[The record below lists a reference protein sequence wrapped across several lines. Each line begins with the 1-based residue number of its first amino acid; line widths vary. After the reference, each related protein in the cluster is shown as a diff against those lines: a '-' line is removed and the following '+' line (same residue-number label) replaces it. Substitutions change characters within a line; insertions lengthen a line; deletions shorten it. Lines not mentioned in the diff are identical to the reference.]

1 MKLLLE
7 LFLLP
12 FRIIFFP
19 FKIIFSIF
27 GNSNKSVF
35 EQESELWG
43 LSKEDIKRAKE
54 ERVSPADY
62 VEAEEYDDDNLD
74 LDEWER

>member
-7 LFLLP
+7 MFLLP
-12 FRIIFFP
+12 FRIMFLP

-27 GNSNKSVF
+27 GNSNESDF
-35 EQESELWG
+35 ERESKLWG
-43 LSKEDIKRAKE
+43 LSKEDKKSAKE
-54 ERVSPADY
+54 ERMSPADY
-62 VEAEEYDDDNLD
+62 IEAEEYDDDNLD